1 MDNEIRGFLTADDDI
16 HMQMHYAVE
25 SVRQC
30 WVALTQGDNEP
41 CEGDYDALFGVYL
54 SWTRNFVAAWNAI
67 VTASARNRATTTH
80 IKRRLKKRPEI
91 MEARIKDR
99 RLYFG
104 ISQRELARRVGITSA
119 AMSAIERGVHL
130 PNVAVAILI
139 ARELQVNAEY
149 LWGDEADRASPPPTP
164 QKMAEN
170 SIVLWK

>member
-1 MDNEIRGFLTADDDI
+1 M
-16 HMQMHYAVE
+16 MHC
-25 SVRQC
+25 SVFISAC
-30 WVALTQGDNEP
+30 
-41 CEGDYDALFGVYL
+41 L
-54 SWTRNFVAAWNAI
+54 SWTRNFVAAWNAF